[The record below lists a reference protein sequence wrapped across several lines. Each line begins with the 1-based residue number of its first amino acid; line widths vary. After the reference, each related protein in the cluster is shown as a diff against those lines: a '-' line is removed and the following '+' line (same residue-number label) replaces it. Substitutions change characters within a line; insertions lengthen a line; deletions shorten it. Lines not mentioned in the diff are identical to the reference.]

1 LARNALGEKV
11 DEEKTNQNSGYYGCF
26 LIEGNQYHDEHY
38 DKYEKRAQSLI
49 VLMESLKA
57 SLEDSLNIKN
67 ILMINY
73 QNIYVAMG
81 RYFNDVIHYK
91 CWHRTPLTHRSKVAA
106 HMIKWIR
113 LNPFFSYSI
122 PMGLEWM
129 KFSEEIRVALLNINA
144 FAMTTIIEYI
154 ANAFGVFFDEEKFR
168 DIQETIDYYTS
179 TDTYNERMA
188 LLWFKEILK

>member
-1 LARNALGEKV
+1 
-11 DEEKTNQNSGYYGCF
+11 
-26 LIEGNQYHDEHY
+26 
-38 DKYEKRAQSLI
+38 
-49 VLMESLKA
+49 
-57 SLEDSLNIKN
+57 
-67 ILMINY
+67 
-73 QNIYVAMG
+73 
-81 RYFNDVIHYK
+81 
-91 CWHRTPLTHRSKVAA
+91 
-106 HMIKWIR
+106 
-113 LNPFFSYSI
+113 
-122 PMGLEWM
+122 MGLEWM